1 MLVISCVVCLAA
13 FMYAYYYW
21 GKAGKIQFL
30 RDRKQELQAAQVGG
44 WVGG

>member
-21 GKAGKIQFL
+21 GKAGKIQCL
-30 RDRKQELQAAQVGG
+30 RDRKNYKLLR